1 MATQGYEKLS
11 LWLGTLPEPIEPR
24 AALDADL
31 SVDVA
36 IVGAGYTGLWAA
48 YYLSAL
54 APGLRVVVLEAEVV
68 GFGASGRNGG
78 WCTGTLAGIEGLLA
92 RETRREA
99 GLKLQRAVFDA
110 VDEVGRVAEKEGIDC
125 HYRKGGSLRV
135 ATSPAQREH
144 LEAHLETLTSW
155 GLGAEDYA
163 WLEPAAS
170 QQRLRLSR
178 SHGAVFTPHC
188 ASLHPARLV
197 RGLADVVEGRGVRIF
212 EATRAFRIDPGR
224 VVTPG
229 GLVSAPTILRATEAY
244 TRTLARPRRRL
255 LPLHSMMIAT
265 EPLDAATWEDIGLRD
280 RETFGDE
287 RRIVVYGQRTA
298 EGRLAFGARGDY
310 RFGSGIEDRF
320 DAQDGRFETVHRTL
334 LELLPQLAG
343 VAITHRWGG
352 ALGVPRTW
360 RPSVGLDRATGLGW
374 AGGYV
379 GQGVAAANLAGR
391 TWAELAVDAGTERC
405 RLPWVARESRDWEP
419 EPLRWLMV
427 HGVARLGAAADRAE
441 WSGRSAGLGARIFDL
456 FVAH

>member
-1 MATQGYEKLS
+1 MTTPGYEKLS
-11 LWLGTLPEPIEPR
+11 FWLTTLPEPIEPR
-24 AALDADL
+24 PALDGDVAA
-31 SVDVA
+31 DVA

-54 APGLRVVVLEAEVV
+54 DPGLRVVVLEAEVA

-78 WCTGTLAGIEGLLA
+78 WCTGALAGIDGLLA
-92 RETRREA
+92 RESRREA
-99 GLKLQRAVFDA
+99 GLKLQRAAFDA
-110 VDEVGRVAEKEGIDC
+110 VDEVGRVAEKESIDC
-125 HYRKGGSLRV
+125 HYEKGGSLRV

-144 LEAHLETLTSW
+144 LEAHLATLSSW

-178 SHGAVFTPHC
+178 GHGAIFTPHC
-188 ASLHPARLV
+188 AALHPARLV

-212 EATRAFRIDPGR
+212 EATRALRIEPGR
-224 VVTPG
+224 VVTHG
-229 GLVSAPTILRATEAY
+229 GVVSARTILRATEAY

-265 EPLDAATWEDIGLRD
+265 EPLDEAAWEDIGLRG

-287 RRIVVYGQRTA
+287 RRIVVYGQRTL

-320 DAQDGRFETVHRTL
+320 DARDARFETVHRTL
-334 LELLPQLAG
+334 LELLPQLEG

-391 TWAELAVDAGTERC
+391 TWAELVVDAGTERC
-405 RLPWVARESRDWEP
+405 SLPWVGRESRDWEP
-419 EPLRWLMV
+419 EPLRWLAV
-427 HGVARLGAAADRAE
+427 RAIARLGAAADRAE
-441 WSGRSAGLGARIFDL
+441 WSGRSSGLSGRIFDA